1 MREEQASYGANR
13 ERIPG
18 WDAERVRALRGRLG
32 LSQQQF
38 ADELGVRQQTVSEWE
53 TGRYA
58 PRGATARLLGI
69 VAERAETPYRPGGK
83 DGGREPLARREQ
95 PRSDGPDAMFAG
107 DGRLGSSEV
116 SAP

>member
-1 MREEQASYGANR
+1 MSDERSGYQQRRASLAA
-13 ERIPG
+13 
-18 WDAERVRALRGRLG
+18 WDAERVRSLRLRLG

-69 VAERAETPYRPGGK
+69 VAERAETAYAP
-83 DGGREPLARREQ
+83 RR
-95 PRSDGPDAMFAG
+95 DGPPGPA
-107 DGRLGSSEV
+107 
-116 SAP
+116 